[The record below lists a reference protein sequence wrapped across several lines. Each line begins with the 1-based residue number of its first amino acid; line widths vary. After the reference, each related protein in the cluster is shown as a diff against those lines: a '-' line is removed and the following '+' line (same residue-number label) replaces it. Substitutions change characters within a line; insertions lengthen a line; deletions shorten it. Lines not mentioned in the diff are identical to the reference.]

1 MQIVTLKIED
11 LVFDPNNARKHG
23 QKNLDAIKGSL
34 VKFGQQKPIVV
45 NEKNIVLAGN
55 GTLEAARQLGWDTIQ
70 SVVTDLDKFNQ
81 TAFSLADNRTAELA
95 SWDEEILGSSLRSL
109 QGEEYDLNAIGFSDD
124 DVIAFLS
131 DWHSDIDKNSNV
143 EKTDENLDG
152 ITSTIKITCPQEIKD
167 EVLIYLKAKFLEVSF
182 EGIHI
187 G

>member
-45 NEKNIVLAGN
+45 NEKNVVLAGN
-55 GTLEAARQLGWDTIQ
+55 GTLEAARQLGWDFVQ
-70 SVVTDLDKFNQ
+70 AVVTDLDTFNQ

-95 SWDEEILGSSLRSL
+95 EWDDEVLGSILKAL
-109 QGEEYDLNAIGFSDD
+109 QTEEYDLDAIGFSDD
-124 DVIAFLS
+124 DVAGFLS
-131 DWHSDIDKNSNV
+131 DWHSDIDGNKV
-143 EKTDENLDG
+143 DKTEENLDG

-182 EGIHI
+182 EGVHI